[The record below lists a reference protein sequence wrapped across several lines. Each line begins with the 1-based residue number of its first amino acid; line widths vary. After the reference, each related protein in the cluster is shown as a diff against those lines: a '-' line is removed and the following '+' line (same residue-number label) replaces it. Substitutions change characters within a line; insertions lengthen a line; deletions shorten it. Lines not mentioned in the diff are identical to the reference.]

1 MAYNLP
7 PPWDPGFALPQ
18 NAKDEGDQRQAFVTK
33 QMPRGTY
40 DQPSVGYGGYAVPQY
55 VKDEGYGQGTFTTKW
70 LPSGTYTTPKIPHW
84 QNHRPVVLSET
95 RLPGGGRAIS
105 IRTRKPQGPSLVK
118 LPLTQKGGAAPTA
131 MGAID
136 SSSLVPLAAAAG
148 ALYLIFR
155 KKR

>member
-18 NAKDEGDQRQAFVTK
+18 NARDEGNQRQAFATK

-40 DQPSVGYGGYAVPQY
+40 DQPKVGHGGYAVPQY
-55 VKDEGYGQGTFTTKW
+55 VKDEGYGQGTFTSKW
-70 LPSGTYTTPKIPHW
+70 LPPGTYTTPKIPHW
-84 QNHRPVVLSET
+84 QNHRPVVLSEQK
-95 RLPGGGRAIS
+95 LPGGGRAIT
-105 IRTRKPQGPSLVK
+105 IRTKAPHNPGSPATTGVLAGITDPSTL
-118 LPLTQKGGAAPTA
+118 L
-131 MGAID
+131 
-136 SSSLVPLAAAAG
+136 PLAAAAG